1 MGARKGSI
9 FKSKHNF
16 SISEGLC
23 CNNLFPIKKTF
34 SDHWWHNRT
43 LKWPRNRN
51 NNTFG
56 SEHDLTKA
64 IRVKYRIKETDQRES
79 ASRGPATLHT
89 GAPMPCHISIQ
100 TTWNGKRS
108 GEEKTKNLI
117 IEVQQQPRISGSR
130 LRGAMVFVE
139 PGKQHIRQCQSWTN
153 MRKIHD
159 NFSRAKWQTVASNA
173 NANIITKQIDDICN
187 KVRSERFHGLR
198 LHALWLYCLS
208 GKGGGRNTYRYR
220 YLLVGNWSS
229 RMKS

>member
-139 PGKQHIRQCQSWTN
+139 PGRQTTYTPVPELDEHAKNSRQFLESKVADGSQQRQCKYYNKTN
-153 MRKIHD
+153 R
-159 NFSRAKWQTVASNA
+159 W
-173 NANIITKQIDDICN
+173 
-187 KVRSERFHGLR
+187 
-198 LHALWLYCLS
+198 
-208 GKGGGRNTYRYR
+208 
-220 YLLVGNWSS
+220 YLQ
-229 RMKS
+229 